1 MFVAMVNKKREAHRK
16 KLIRITTHSQTLN
29 LLKGQIGFL
38 AKEMDIVLVAKDTGN
53 LKQLAATEG
62 VDYRDIDMHREISPL
77 NDLKSLFRLI
87 KLFTREKPDI
97 VHANTPKGALL
108 GLLAAK
114 LTGVRDRIYNVN
126 GLRFETATGNF
137 RKLLIFMEKIACRCA
152 TKVIPQSN
160 GVAEVV
166 RREHITKKPLDV
178 ILNGSG
184 NGVDTDWFDPC
195 SKELLEI
202 ASEVKGDFKG
212 VTFLFIGRLVGDKG
226 VNELIEA
233 FTRLKSQYSDV
244 RLFLV
249 GAREDKLDPLN
260 RETIA
265 KIEEDRDIIEFG
277 HQKDVR
283 PFLLS
288 SDIFVLPSYREGF
301 PNVVLEASAMGLPCI
316 VSEVNGATDAIVN
329 DYNGVIIPKQ
339 DSEALYEAM
348 KKLYLDGGL
357 REQMANRARS
367 FVKDRFNRKDVW
379 KATLEMY
386 NSL

>member
-1 MFVAMVNKKREAHRK
+1 MIRQ
-16 KLIRITTHSQTLN
+16 KLIRLTTHSQTLG

-38 AKEMDIVLVAKDTGN
+38 GKEMDVILVAKDTGN
-53 LKQLAATEG
+53 LKQLAESEG
-62 VDYRDIDMHREISPL
+62 VKYRDIDMHREISPI
-77 NDLKSLFRLI
+77 NDLKSLFMLI
-87 KLFTREKPDI
+87 KLFRIEKPDI

-114 LTGVRDRIYNVN
+114 ITGVKHRIYNVN

-160 GVAEVV
+160 GVAEIVL
-166 RREHITKKPLDV
+166 RKHITKKPLGV

-184 NGVDTDWFDPC
+184 NGVDTDWFDPN

-202 ASEVKGDFKG
+202 ASKIKGNFKG
-212 VTFLFIGRLVGDKG
+212 VSFIFIGRLVGDKG

-244 RLFLV
+244 RLFLI
-249 GAREDKLDPLN
+249 GSREDKLDPLN
-260 RETIA
+260 KETIF
-265 KIEEDRDIIEFG
+265 KIEQEKDIIEFG

-301 PNVVLEASAMGLPCI
+301 PNVVLEAAAMGLPCI
-316 VSEVNGATDAIVN
+316 VSDVNGATDAVINGQNGIV
-329 DYNGVIIPKQ
+329 IPKK
-339 DSEALYEAM
+339 DSEALYQAM
-348 KKLYLDGGL
+348 KQLYSDREL
-357 REQMANRARS
+357 REKMSANARP
-367 FVKDRFNRKDVW
+367 FVAERFNRKDVW
-379 KATLEMY
+379 EATLEMY
-386 NSL
+386 KSLL